1 MLRHG
6 VEHASALQIENT
18 MTEVKMIADF
28 ALDNVEAGVGLALQ
42 DDEGRYLFTLLA
54 RQWLWRTYCAIP

>member
-28 ALDNVEAGVGLALQ
+28 APDNVEAGVGLALQ
-42 DDEGRYLFTLLA
+42 DDEGRYLFT
-54 RQWLWRTYCAIP
+54 

>member
-1 MLRHG
+1 MLRHDA
-6 VEHASALQIENT
+6 EHASALQIENT

-28 ALDNVEAGVGLALQ
+28 APDNVEAGVGLALQ

-54 RQWLWRTYCAIP
+54 RQWLWRIYCAMP

>member
-6 VEHASALQIENT
+6 VEHASALQIENA

-28 ALDNVEAGVGLALQ
+28 APDNVEAGVGLALQ

-54 RQWLWRTYCAIP
+54 RQWLWRIYCAMP